1 MKKVTS
7 LCLALFLAL
16 TMAVLSLT
24 PVFAVSSAEAKAQ
37 AYAYHKHSIG
47 LTSVSNAREL
57 GGYKTKDG
65 RTVRFGKLLRS
76 GALTDLSTADRKK
89 LVNRYH
95 LKTVIDLRS
104 DSDLSRYGED
114 VKIPGVEYVRYP
126 YSLSLVDTYLRSTA
140 GMELAIDHAK
150 ELIALD
156 LDLRFLNTYFE
167 GGYMSIYTSSAGL
180 AMVQGFFD
188 ELLEANGDTVLFHC
202 SSGKDRTGNMA
213 MLLLEV
219 LGVDRKTI
227 IEDFAL
233 TNEYTAEKRQSL
245 YDRVYELTGIDAVA
259 KELSY
264 MEGVRRSWI
273 KRSYE
278 TIERNYG
285 SVENY
290 LKTAVGLSGKDIRK
304 LQKVYL
310 Q

>member
-16 TMAVLSLT
+16 TMAILCLT

-37 AYAYHKHSIG
+37 AHAYYNHSIG

-76 GALTDLSTADRKK
+76 GALTKLSAADRKR
-89 LVNRYH
+89 LVNKYK

-114 VKIPGVEYVRYP
+114 VKIPGVKYVRHP
-126 YSLSLVDTYLRSTA
+126 YSLSMVDTYLRSTA
-140 GMELAIDHAK
+140 GLELAIDHAK
-150 ELIALD
+150 ELLALD
-156 LDLRFLNTYFE
+156 LELSFLDVYFE
-167 GGYMSIYTSSAGL
+167 GGYMSIYTSAAGL
-180 AMVQGFFD
+180 AMVRGFFD

-202 SSGKDRTGNMA
+202 SAGKDRTGNMA

-233 TNEYTAEKRQSL
+233 TNEYTADERQDT
-245 YDRVYELTGIDAVA
+245 YDRIYELTGSDAIA
-259 KELSY
+259 KEFSY
-264 MEGVRRSWI
+264 TDGVRRSWI

-290 LKTAVGLSGKDIRK
+290 LKKTVGLSNKDIKK
-304 LQKVYL
+304 LQKAYL